1 MKKILYEQDMQKIY
15 EEKIQFYE
23 KDVVINLMQISIVSM
38 VNYLERILET
48 ELYILEGTS
57 VQSNQEELTMELKQF
72 KKLNN

>member
-1 MKKILYEQDMQKIY
+1 
-15 EEKIQFYE
+15 
-23 KDVVINLMQISIVSM
+23 MQISIVSM